1 MKLFI
6 DDIADMGKLPKK
18 CSCDAEGISPLIKWQ
33 DIPKE
38 TKSLALTVI
47 DPDAVG
53 GTFIHWLVCDI
64 NPSIS
69 FIPEAGPIPEGS
81 REIPNSSSGGNYYPA
96 CPPSGEHRY
105 IFTLYA
111 LDIEKLEGI
120 SMDNFLSMAEAH
132 ALDKAELTALYKRP

>member
-6 DDIADMGKLPKK
+6 DDIADNGKLPKK
-18 CSCDAEGISPLIKWQ
+18 CTCDAQGISPLIKWQ
-33 DIPKE
+33 DIPEE

-64 NPSIS
+64 IPSVS
-69 FIPEAGPIPEGS
+69 SIPEAGPPPQGS
-81 REIPNSSSGGNYYPA
+81 REISNSSAGSNYYPA

-111 LDIEKLEGI
+111 LNKETLENV
-120 SMDNFLSMAEAH
+120 SMDNFVSMAETH
-132 ALDKAELTALYKRP
+132 ALDKAEITALYKRS